1 MHHETSCPS
10 SSTGAGGTEDDF
22 EHCLPGFQLTHI
34 LNVVSGPDLD
44 IVDQI
49 LDCIKE
55 EQASV
60 SDWTIVRRGDLLD
73 QRISLQGTSE
83 LRVRTVREQLLR
95 LDKGLRIRLEHQFN
109 RQQPPNVESSA
120 RR

>member
-1 MHHETSCPS
+1 MHHATPCPS
-10 SSTGAGGTEDDF
+10 SSTGTSGTEDDF
-22 EHCLPGFQLTHI
+22 ENCLPGFRLTHI

-49 LDCIKE
+49 LDCIKD

-60 SDWTIVRRGDLLD
+60 SNWTIVRRGDLLD

-83 LRVRTVREQLLR
+83 QRVRSVREQLLR

-109 RQQPPNVESSA
+109 RQRHSDVKLSA
-120 RR
+120 HP